1 MPAPRATTTRLELAG
16 LVPNPSSRGAPCG
29 RLLAGERARATLT
42 IYDVRGRVVAAHAID
57 RPAPGPGSIVLD
69 ASLPAGM
76 LWFRLEQEG
85 HQVTRKGIILP

>member
-1 MPAPRATTTRLELAG
+1 
-16 LVPNPSSRGAPCG
+16 
-29 RLLAGERARATLT
+29 
-42 IYDVRGRVVAAHAID
+42 VVAAHAID